1 MLKTHELL
9 DYSLLVGIH
18 LPGHDE
24 DDNENEKEGGG
35 NSKKTKKKMKRNDEE
50 NENNDEP
57 QKKIKKERKSA
68 QMKKE
73 EEGAEL
79 ESSTTFD
86 RTKWQYH
93 HNGILS
99 PGDDEGKGKGEIYF
113 FGIIDFLCT
122 YNAKKKLAH
131 LWKHNVLFANEVL
144 YFVQHHISI
153 LTPPP
158 FSRSPSPT
166 TPNKTRP
173 LSLQFNPHTMVP
185 DSMSSCFHTSWV
197 LGSGRRRRKRKKI
210 NREKKKRGR
219 IRGKW

>member
-1 MLKTHELL
+1 LLKTHELL

-35 NSKKTKKKMKRNDEE
+35 NSKKTKKKKKRNDDEE

-68 QMKKE
+68 QVKKE

-86 RTKWQYH
+86 RTIWQYH

-99 PGDDEGKGKGEIYF
+99 PGDEEGKGKGEIYF

-131 LWKHNVLFANEVL
+131 LWKHTVLFADEVL
-144 YFVQHHISI
+144 YFVQHHTSI
-153 LTPPP
+153 LTPPL
-158 FSRSPSPT
+158 SPPPI
-166 TPNKTRP
+166 TPNNTRP
-173 LSLQFNPHTMVP
+173 LSLQSNPHTMVP

-197 LGSGRRRRKRKKI
+197 LDSGRRRRKRKKI